1 MLAVANV
8 HLDDSGM
15 TSMPQ
20 LEEMTHG
27 IAHSLQTSFA
37 QKQPPSSPKLNVQE
51 EAVTG
56 WLLSKSILQSLS

>member
-1 MLAVANV
+1 MLAAS

-15 TSMPQ
+15 TSSMPQ
-20 LEEMTHG
+20 LEETTHG

-37 QKQPPSSPKLNVQE
+37 KKQPPSSPELNVQQ

>member
-1 MLAVANV
+1 MLAAS

-27 IAHSLQTSFA
+27 IAHRLQTSFA
-37 QKQPPSSPKLNVQE
+37 KKQPAAV

-56 WLLSKSILQSLS
+56 WLLSKSIIQSATIS